1 MLKLR
6 LEDRQREE
14 ESLRHQIR
22 KISEEKNILHD
33 RLDELK
39 KHFLELN
46 PRKDQKARVDAAYEK
61 QKSKLKAKIGQLD
74 KKKAHLENKLKSSKD
89 DDKNAGF
96 RPESNHGF
104 SEISSDD
111 VMRPQDFQNSESTQS
126 LHANLT
132 NKNSNISLASMD
144 SKVDSK
150 SLCSSENESG
160 VVVPGNFGTYEQL
173 IEQVSLLMKF
183 KEHYEE
189 MMEFRQVK
197 TLNFNIQSLR
207 PGVNSY
213 TGGWSL

>member
-1 MLKLR
+1 M
-6 LEDRQREE
+6 
-14 ESLRHQIR
+14 
-22 KISEEKNILHD
+22 
-33 RLDELK
+33 
-39 KHFLELN
+39 
-46 PRKDQKARVDAAYEK
+46 
-61 QKSKLKAKIGQLD
+61 
-74 KKKAHLENKLKSSKD
+74 ENKLKSSKD
-89 DDKNAGF
+89 DEKNAGF

-197 TLNFNIQSLR
+197 TLNFNTPTLAGGLCEDHR
-207 PGVNSY
+207 PSNRFCEKLYG
-213 TGGWSL
+213 